1 MNAILVQA
9 FWTIV
14 LMFAMDIES
23 LVDSATVV
31 MIMFS
36 ALSITTLLKVDRTN
50 DGPDIY
56 RIPFFPFVPL
66 AYIISAVFISWGVIQ
81 FHLSQGS
88 ILPFWGLAFLIV
100 GTVVYFIWK
109 KWMWHE

>member
-1 MNAILVQA
+1 MCIRDR
-9 FWTIV
+9 
-14 LMFAMDIES
+14 DIES

-66 AYIISAVFISWGVIQ
+66 AYVISAVFISWGVIQ

>member
-1 MNAILVQA
+1 
-9 FWTIV
+9 
-14 LMFAMDIES
+14 MDIES

-66 AYIISAVFISWGVIQ
+66 AYVISAVFISWGVIQ

-88 ILPFWGLAFLIV
+88 ILPFWGLGFLIV